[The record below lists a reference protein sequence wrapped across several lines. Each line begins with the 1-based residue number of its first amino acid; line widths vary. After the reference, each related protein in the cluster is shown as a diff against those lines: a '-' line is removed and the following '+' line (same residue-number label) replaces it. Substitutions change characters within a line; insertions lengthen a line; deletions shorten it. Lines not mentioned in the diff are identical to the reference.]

1 MPNTNY
7 DDLLNVS
14 AQRDEETAAWVAKQ
28 KENRALCYDMLDRT
42 AVEVAGSGAALQK
55 FLDVQSRFDRYTS
68 NNALLIMTQRPDAT
82 RLGDKGYWYDQRVYI
97 KRQERR
103 NPVLI
108 LEPGNQYA
116 RDDNTSGQYFN
127 AKEMYD
133 ISQTTASREARPPL
147 AFDGRKVMRALTYY
161 QPYASIQAT
170 DPENMP
176 VEGAGAYFSPEEHKI
191 YACRGLSMDDM
202 FRALSVEV
210 CHTELSQGEPDYGR
224 ADNAMT
230 AYCSAYL
237 LCKKYGIDTQDFT
250 FDYGP
255 EVFAG
260 MEPKEVR
267 GELSKIQ
274 EIAGRVSERMS
285 RVLEPERS
293 HATRQ
298 RDEAR

>member
-14 AQRDEETAAWVAKQ
+14 AQRDEETAAWVANQ
-28 KENRALCYDMLDRT
+28 KENRELCYDMLDRT
-42 AVEVAGSGAALQK
+42 AVEVAESGAALQK

-97 KRQERR
+97 KRRERR

-108 LEPGNQYA
+108 LEPGKQYT
-116 RDDNTSGQYFN
+116 RDDESQGQYYN

-147 AFDGRKVMRALTYY
+147 IFDERKLMRALTYFRR
-161 QPYASIQAT
+161 YADIEAV
-170 DPENMP
+170 DPADMP
-176 VEGAGAYFSPEEHKI
+176 VQNMGACFIPEEHKI
-191 YACRGLSMDDM
+191 YACRGLSMGDM
-202 FRALSVEV
+202 FRSLASEV
-210 CHTELSQGEPDYGR
+210 CHAELSQGKADYDR

-255 EVFAG
+255 EVFRD
-260 MEPKEVR
+260 MEPKQVR
-267 GELSKIQ
+267 RELSKIQ
-274 EIAGRVSERMS
+274 TTAEQVSDRMS

-293 HATRQ
+293 RTTRQ